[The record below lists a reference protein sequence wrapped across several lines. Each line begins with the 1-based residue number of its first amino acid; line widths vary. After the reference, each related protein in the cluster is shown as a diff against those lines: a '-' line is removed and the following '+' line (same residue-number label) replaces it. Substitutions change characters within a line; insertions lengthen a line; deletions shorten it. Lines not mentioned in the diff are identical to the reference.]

1 MIINLLN
8 SGLQALS
15 EYLSAHVLTCLIPAF
30 FIAGA
35 IAVFISQASV
45 LKYFGAKANK
55 FLAYGVA
62 SVSGAILAVC
72 SCTILPLF
80 AGIRQRGAGLGPAV
94 TFLYAGPAINILAI
108 IYSARL
114 LGMDIGIARALGA
127 VVFSLLIGI
136 IMSSLFKEEKNNS
149 QEVILPEDEANVP
162 LWKTG
167 SFFLLLIVFLIAAA
181 SIGLVITM
189 ESAGQGRGSLN
200 FSGSILPGILS
211 LVTLIPILI
220 LTFRWY
226 KPDERSQWMAET
238 WWLLKKIVPLL
249 LAGVFIAGMV
259 KILLPETV
267 VTRWV
272 GGNSL
277 TNNLLASVFG
287 ALMYFSTLTE
297 VPIVKSLME
306 LGMGKGPALTLLL
319 AGPSLSLPN
328 MIVIGRI
335 MGLSKTLVYILLVI
349 IMSTFSGFIFGMIA
363 K

>member
-114 LGMDIGIARALGA
+114 LGVDIGIARALGA

-136 IMSSLFKEEKNNS
+136 IMSSIFKEELSNS
-149 QEVILPEDEANVP
+149 SDIIIPEDESNAP

-167 SFFLLLIVFLIAAA
+167 LFFLLLIVFLITSA

-189 ESAGQGRGSLN
+189 ELVAQGRGSMVLN
-200 FSGSILPGILS
+200 GSLVAAILS
-211 LVTLIPILI
+211 LVTLTALII

-226 KPDERSQWMAET
+226 SADERSQWMTET

-249 LAGVFIAGMV
+249 LAGVFIAGVV
-259 KILLPETV
+259 KTLLPESV

-277 TNNLLASVFG
+277 TSNLLASVFG

-297 VPIVKSLME
+297 VPIVKSLMQ

-349 IMSTFSGFIFGMIA
+349 IMSTLSGFIFGLIA
-363 K
+363 